1 MKINFKFYLKS
12 RNNKSGFVLTQ
23 VLILAI
29 GLSLTITALIS
40 SAVNRLALTKIKKLE
55 LDARNASDSSIT
67 VLKSLFNNRKNR
79 AFNYYW
85 LQKICSENLNQ
96 EYCPIENRKYSGE
109 DSIIKDMSSLYWNN
123 ESTNWCINSLENCF
137 GRQIAPKC
145 TAITNFSR
153 GAKSIDWITFNSYI
167 SNFLNKEISISDHFG
182 YDQKNNFQ
190 SFSLKSIDYYG
201 DDRFGGTTSLLI
213 EGISRKNLNS
223 TIKTASNKLR
233 VNIKVV
239 PEIESSGFAFLSAGE
254 NDNDKN
260 SIFLGNLEIIGD
272 TGSILW
278 RRNIKNSFECEKLN
292 QITGISQL
300 SSIPSNGGIW
310 VQPIYSPPN
319 PYINIPRNQIVKFGN
334 LYCLDSLSN
343 STTCNSNNW
352 GKINE
357 LERVFSINNL
367 LIRGENSELN
377 IFTSNTSKVTIIING
392 SVDIN
397 FGGKICHI
405 DKRDFFRRC
414 GSGKSSNL
422 TLILKPEEG
431 GVKSQQKLQC
441 SRKGGI
447 SYVRNKIT
455 PNNSF
460 ILGNTGNDD
469 SEIFTS
475 FIYAPSSTF
484 ITAIPNLDYYQDS
497 SNKNQIFIYRGTY
510 SYLENISNIV
520 EPIFF
525 KDPEGNL
532 LNFMSNY
539 EDISKMDFFSNLYL
553 VGVGQRSLENQ
564 PTSNTMLNMALV
576 KKNNEYFLLGF
587 IIENESAKFV
597 KENTNGRVWRIF
609 LGNNPFSVDNNGK
622 SWISYYGIDLKKTNQ
637 FHSNINVEGALWAKN
652 ICFDKKIVN
661 WEFKKEFINN
671 LINRYGQEFN
681 YGVPYYRGT
690 SIEVWDTMRDF
701 SN

>member
-1 MKINFKFYLKS
+1 MKRNLKFNSKL
-12 RNNKSGFVLTQ
+12 RNYQSGFALTQ
-23 VLILAI
+23 ILLLTI

-40 SAVNRLALTKIKKLE
+40 SAINRLTLTRIKKLE

-85 LQKICSENLNQ
+85 LLKICSENLNQ
-96 EYCPIENRKYSGE
+96 EYCPIENRIYSGD
-109 DSIIKDMSSLYWNN
+109 DSIVKDMTSLYWNN
-123 ESTNWCINSLENCF
+123 ESRDWCINSLDNCF

-145 TAITNFSR
+145 TSINNFSR
-153 GAKSIDWITFNSYI
+153 RSKSVDWFTFNSYI
-167 SNFLNKEISISDHFG
+167 SNFLKNEISISNNFG
-182 YDQKNNFQ
+182 SNQKNNFQ
-190 SFSLKSIDYYG
+190 SFSLKSLDFYG
-201 DDRFGGTTSLLI
+201 DDRTGGTTSFLV
-213 EGISRKNLNS
+213 EGISRKDPNS
-223 TIKTASNKLR
+223 TIKTSTNKLR
-233 VNIKVV
+233 VNIKVI
-239 PEIESSGFAFLSAGE
+239 PEVDESGFAYLIAGE
-254 NDNDKN
+254 NDSDKN
-260 SIFLGNLEIIGD
+260 SLFLGNIDIIGD
-272 TGSILW
+272 SGSILW
-278 RRNIKNSFECEKLN
+278 RRNILNEFECEKLN
-292 QITGISQL
+292 QMIGINEL
-300 SSIPSNGGIW
+300 SSLPSYGGIW

-319 PYINIPRNQIVKFGN
+319 PYLHIPRNKIVKFEN
-334 LYCLDSLSN
+334 LYCLERSSN
-343 STTCNSNNW
+343 FKICNSETW
-352 GKINE
+352 GKKNQ

-367 LIRGENSELN
+367 LIRGENSKLN
-377 IFTSNTSKVTIIING
+377 IFTSDSSRLTLLING

-405 DKRDFFRRC
+405 DKGDFLRRC

-422 TLILKPEEG
+422 TLILIPEERG
-431 GVKSQQKLQC
+431 LNEQQKLQC
-441 SRKGGI
+441 SSKGGI
-447 SYVRNKIT
+447 SYLRNKIN

-510 SYLENISNIV
+510 SYLENISNTV

-532 LNFMSNY
+532 LNFASHY
-539 EDISKMDFFSNLYL
+539 EDIYEVNFFSNLYL
-553 VGVGQRSLENQ
+553 VGVGKRYLENQ
-564 PTSNTMLNMALV
+564 PSLNTMLNMALV

-587 IIENESAKFV
+587 IIENKSAKFV
-597 KENTNGRVWRIF
+597 KENTNGRVWRIS

-622 SWISYYGIDLKKTNQ
+622 SWIRYYGIDLKRTKQ
-637 FHSNINVEGALWAKN
+637 FHSIINVEGALWAKN
-652 ICFDKKIVN
+652 ICLDKKIVN

-671 LINRYGQEFN
+671 LIDRYGLEFN
-681 YGVPYYRGT
+681 YGIPYYRGT